1 VIPAGWILAAVL
13 GAVLVWLGLA
23 LAGAVRELTAL
34 RERFDA
40 LEVAAGPIHIDAGLA
55 IGSPEPAWSLTT
67 PDGSTAASSTLA
79 GRRHLVVFADADCS
93 ACDDVVPAVVRAA
106 AAGALPP
113 LALVGRGR
121 PDATPTNWRGDD
133 PVRVVAGVERD
144 REVSDAF
151 GVEVSPHV
159 FVIDEGD
166 AVVAQGGAVTLGDVE
181 ALVRGAQGIRIVPG
195 GSGG

>member
-1 VIPAGWILAAVL
+1 MIPAGWILAAVL

-23 LAGAVRELTAL
+23 LAGAVRQLSEL
-34 RERFDA
+34 RERVEA
-40 LEVAAGPIHIDAGLA
+40 LEVTAGPIHLDAGLA
-55 IGSPEPAWSLTT
+55 IGSPEPPWSLTT
-67 PDGSTAASSTLA
+67 PDGSTAASSMLA
-79 GRRHLVVFADADCS
+79 GRRHLVLFADADCS

-121 PDATPTNWRGDD
+121 PDATPMTWRGEDSA
-133 PVRVVAGVERD
+133 RVVTGVERD

-151 GVEVSPHV
+151 RVEVSPHV
-159 FVIDEGD
+159 FVIDESD
-166 AVVAQGGAVTLGDVE
+166 AVVAQGGAVTLADVE

-195 GSGG
+195 GPGG